1 MSENKWTL
9 VVRNVKYSNF
19 SFMTQKVE
27 QTTRFAAMVLK
38 SEQSMPA
45 RVMVNQE
52 LQSCVFF
59 VLRGGTDEQREQLQA
74 QIEKAVICKQN
85 LSHGRRQMIICRAN
99 DALTDA
105 ANIEQYQRILAI
117 VLGVNN
123 RTCVRFMRRMPL

>member
-1 MSENKWTL
+1 MRKT
-9 VVRNVKYSNF
+9 
-19 SFMTQKVE
+19 VE

-74 QIEKAVICKQN
+74 QIEKAVICRKN
-85 LSHGRRQMIICRAN
+85 LSRGRRQMIICRAN

-105 ANIEQYQRILAI
+105 ANIEQYQRILAN
-117 VLGVNN
+117 VFGVNT

>member
-1 MSENKWTL
+1 MDN
-9 VVRNVKYSNF
+9 
-19 SFMTQKVE
+19 
-27 QTTRFAAMVLK
+27 TTNQQFRFTAVVLK
-38 SEQSMPA
+38 SEQAMPA

-85 LSHGRRQMIICRAN
+85 LSRGRRQMIICRAN
-99 DALTDA
+99 DALTEA
-105 ANIEQYQRILAI
+105 ANIEQYQRILAN
-117 VLGVNN
+117 VFGVNN